1 MAVTMKLDPM
11 FREVVVAFPEVFSD
25 KAKSEALAR
34 FAQENINAANTQNAR
49 IVGHPVPYDVRVDGN
64 EGARLSS
71 VKPHGRIEAEWTFF
85 DDLFAWI
92 GQQLVKHSPIGRV
105 GDPRPGHPGLY
116 MESHLFMV
124 DGREVRP
131 GERPPPMASEYVF
144 INSQPYARKI
154 ERGLSDQAPDGVYET
169 VAVLANNRWGNLA
182 RIRFS
187 YRSLLGSS
195 VHAWAK
201 TTKMVS
207 KAKGARREQWL
218 TRQPAIV
225 ITPR

>member
-1 MAVTMKLDPM
+1 MATKFELDPM
-11 FREVVVAFPEVFSD
+11 FREVKVAFPEVFSD

-34 FAQENINAANTQNAR
+34 FAKEHIDAANAQNAR

-71 VKPHGRIEAEWTFF
+71 VRPHGRIEAEWTFF

-92 GQQLVKHSPIGRV
+92 GEKLVQHSPVGRME
-105 GDPRPGHPGLY
+105 DPRPGHPGLY
-116 MESHLFMV
+116 MASHLFLV

-144 INSQPYARKI
+144 VNAQPYARKI
-154 ERGLSDQAPDGVYET
+154 ERGLSSQAEDGVYET
-169 VAVLANNRWGNLA
+169 VATLANNRWGNLA

-207 KAKGARREQWL
+207 KAKGPRREQWL